1 MFPIYTTLFLIG
13 LLGLLALV
21 LLGAAHGG
29 HDAVHGHGVH
39 AHGGHDAHGH
49 QAHGDAHQ
57 GEHGHLPRDLSALWS
72 LLSPLTLFSLCLGI
86 GATGL
91 LLKPL
96 HWATLFTA
104 LAAASGGL
112 AFYGLVVRPLWGLIF
127 QFASTP
133 SRALEGTVAQTA
145 EALTRFDERGRGLVR
160 LTIDGQFVRVLATLE
175 PEDRAAAVLPGE
187 KLLVTA
193 VEGRTNSCRVS
204 RL

>member
-13 LLGLLALV
+13 LLGLLALA

-29 HDAVHGHGVH
+29 HDASHGHVG
-39 AHGGHDAHGH
+39 HGH
-49 QAHGDAHQ
+49 EGHGHHA
-57 GEHGHLPRDLSALWS
+57 EHGEAGKSTSSLWALF
-72 LLSPLTLFSLCLGI
+72 SPLTLFSLCLGV

-96 HWATLFTA
+96 HWAGWLTG
-104 LAAASGGL
+104 LAAALGGA

-133 SRALEGTVAQTA
+133 SRALEGMVAQSA
-145 EALTRFDERGRGLVR
+145 EALTRFDARGQGLVR
-160 LTIDGQFVRVLATLE
+160 LTIDGQLVRVLATLE
-175 PEDRAAAVLPGE
+175 ADAGAPDVRPGDR
-187 KLLVTA
+187 LLVTG
-193 VEGRTNSCRVS
+193 VDGRANTCRVS